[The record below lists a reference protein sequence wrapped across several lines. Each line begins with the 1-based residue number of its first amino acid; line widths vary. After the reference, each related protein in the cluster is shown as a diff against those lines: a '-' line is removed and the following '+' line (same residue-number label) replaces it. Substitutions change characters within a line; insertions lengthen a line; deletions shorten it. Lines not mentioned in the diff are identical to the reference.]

1 MPSAASLA
9 RQSAIFTAGKLGE
22 NKDQLLS
29 ELGKGYD
36 TSKGFFD
43 QGGSL
48 YGGMAQQGLAGL
60 NRYQALAGGGG
71 AANAALQE
79 TAGYQFALDQG
90 LNALNR
96 QRAAGGMLNSGNAG
110 ADAMRFA
117 QGLASQ
123 TLQQERQAQI
133 PLMNLYSQG
142 TVGQAQN
149 YGNLARLSD
158 DYYGSRAGVIDDAN
172 KGVIEAGR
180 QAYSATAQGKQQQ
193 LNNWL
198 GAANSAVGLL
208 GSLAGG
214 GFKMPKFG
222 G

>member
-1 MPSAASLA
+1 MASPASLA
-9 RQSAIFTAGKLGE
+9 RQSAMFTAGKLGE

-29 ELGKGYD
+29 ELGTGYD
-36 TSKGFFD
+36 TSKGFFN
-43 QGGSL
+43 QGGAL
-48 YGGMAQQGLAGL
+48 YGGMAQQGMAGL
-60 NRYQALAGGGG
+60 DRYQALAGGGE
-71 AANAALQE
+71 AANTALQG

-96 QRAAGGMLNSGNAG
+96 RRAAGGMMNSGNAD
-110 ADAMRFA
+110 ADAMRFG

-149 YGNLARLSD
+149 YGNLANLSN

-180 QAYSATAQGKQQQ
+180 QAYSATAQGKQNQQ
-193 LNNWL
+193 NNWL

-208 GSLAGG
+208 GKFAGG
-214 GFKMPKFG
+214 GFKFG